1 MKNVRRLILKPLS
14 KSSKKKKIK
23 NNNISKKDIETVLK
37 LNIKN
42 YPSAEN
48 LKNKTISRNS
58 KRSNS
63 LFGNFEEKNKK
74 FKNDDNDFNT
84 LAISIRKLKT
94 FYPNIKDEVFNENYT
109 NGQIPSRTEH
119 INLEEKYKSKIKKLT
134 QKEGELLKNQE
145 NVENEIK
152 NLDNIIEDEE
162 LNIEVINNVD
172 VDNSK
177 KKKIFTEKVI
187 NDLNLKTPTKEKDK
201 TRQSIY
207 LNSKEFKEQL
217 DLFLLREDYNT
228 NQKIKEIKESIEE
241 TKIKK
246 NNKINELNEINKNL
260 KKVHDNK
267 KKEIEELY
275 LHYLNILKEGK
286 DTRTE
291 GLSWIIREIFNLDK
305 KVIISFFPKFLDKT
319 CIQYLFNITHINM
332 KITELEK
339 QIKICKKDFK
349 DKGIIK
355 EFEKNENDDIRT
367 QRNNATKEN
376 LQKIKKEFFKTFQ
389 KSKKDKE
396 GKNHD
401 ILTHKK
407 DESPSPDSENN
418 KISTFLNSNTTEN
431 ITSREKSILKINED
445 NNDKKE
451 ENNLPYINGDPN
463 NIMGGKDHEISYTN
477 KLIKKEMR
485 SSIKIPPILRI
496 KDFNKMSFVKNHF
509 TANDIIKV
517 NNFFILRRKLSK
529 LREEKDTL
537 KTNEMDRIFKEFQ
550 RNNYAQR
557 YNVDKTKVISALIGE
572 DNINNEIFKQ
582 ERREKLY
589 FDQIS
594 KSQLYTNKNNKFKSF
609 KDKQNNS

>member
-14 KSSKKKKIK
+14 KSSKKKKIT

-119 INLEEKYKSKIKKLT
+119 I
-134 QKEGELLKNQE
+134 
-145 NVENEIK
+145 
-152 NLDNIIEDEE
+152 IEDEE

-172 VDNSK
+172 VDNAK

-355 EFEKNENDDIRT
+355 E
-367 QRNNATKEN
+367 RNNATKEN

-431 ITSREKSILKINED
+431 ITSRKKSILKINED